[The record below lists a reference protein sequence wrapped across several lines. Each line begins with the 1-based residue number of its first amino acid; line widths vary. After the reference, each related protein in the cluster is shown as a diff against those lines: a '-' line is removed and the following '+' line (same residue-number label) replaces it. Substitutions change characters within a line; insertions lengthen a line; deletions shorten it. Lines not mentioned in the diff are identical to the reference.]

1 MRILRK
7 CMAVFLCLVMITGQ
21 AAALSPAER
30 FERAAS
36 IINLRGLIAEEYP
49 ITQETIAQSK
59 AYLEEHP
66 EALSNLLNDI
76 LGGMDTHSM
85 YLTAEE
91 YQAGFSTLSGY
102 AGVGIAIR
110 QDEQGTFVQTCRQTF
125 TSSLSGHTGGRPSAC
140 CERNRCARNCNDRD
154 WRIAARCCGNTGAAH
169 HIA

>member
-21 AAALSPAER
+21 AAALSSAER

-76 LGGMDTHSM
+76 LG
-85 YLTAEE
+85 AW
-91 YQAGFSTLSGY
+91 
-102 AGVGIAIR
+102 IPIP
-110 QDEQGTFVQTCRQTF
+110 C
-125 TSSLSGHTGGRPSAC
+125 
-140 CERNRCARNCNDRD
+140 
-154 WRIAARCCGNTGAAH
+154 I
-169 HIA
+169 